1 MRICPYSMATEPAEC
16 YQEDCMAWNDGE
28 CFVFFSEPL
37 SQFFTA
43 KNTRAIASEIQKTR
57 KEDDRTY

>member
-1 MRICPYSMATEPAEC
+1 MNRICPYSMASEPAEC

-28 CFVFFSEPL
+28 CSIFVSEPL

-43 KNTRAIASEIQKTR
+43 KNARKMADEIQR
-57 KEDDRTY
+57 IREGR